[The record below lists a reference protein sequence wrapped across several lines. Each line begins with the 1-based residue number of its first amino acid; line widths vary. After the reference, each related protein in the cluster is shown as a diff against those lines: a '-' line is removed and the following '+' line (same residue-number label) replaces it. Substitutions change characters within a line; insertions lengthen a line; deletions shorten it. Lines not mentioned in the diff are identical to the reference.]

1 MDEIT
6 VFNTH
11 CCGEIGDVVTGI
23 KGLKFNSPEEAS
35 KKLFIDKKWRN
46 FFLNEPRGGVFKHCN
61 IILEPSNKNADAGFV
76 IMEPEDNPPMS
87 GSTAICVP
95 TVLLEENII
104 SDMKVQMAGFQVPK
118 QIYFTNELPRN
129 AMGKVQKNLL
139 RDKYNQG
146 R

>member
-1 MDEIT
+1 MDEIK

-35 KKLFIDKKWRN
+35 KKLFLDKKWRN

-61 IILEPSNKNADAGFV
+61 IILEPSNKKADAGFV

-87 GSTAICVP
+87 GSNAISGIAIVGA
-95 TVLLEENII
+95 II
-104 SDMKVQMAGFQVPK
+104 STKVGGHFGTWLGLASVIFATVNVVGGFMVTDRMLK
-118 QIYFTNELPRN
+118 MF
-129 AMGKVQKNLL
+129 KK
-139 RDKYNQG
+139 K
-146 R
+146 